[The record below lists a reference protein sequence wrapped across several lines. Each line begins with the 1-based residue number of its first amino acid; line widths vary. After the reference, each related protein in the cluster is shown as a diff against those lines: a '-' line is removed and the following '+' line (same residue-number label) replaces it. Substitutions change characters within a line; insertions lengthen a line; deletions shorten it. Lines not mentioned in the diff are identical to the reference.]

1 MMWISASGKL
11 YSNKNEQTTTIS
23 NITDESHKYVYKRN
37 QILKRV
43 YISLFNLHKDKKP
56 AGTMNL

>member
-1 MMWISASGKL
+1 MDHLSNETL
-11 YSNKNEQTTTIS
+11 NSNKNEQTTTIS

-43 YISLFNLHKDKKP
+43 YISLFNLHKDQKP
-56 AGTMNL
+56 AGKMNL

>member
-1 MMWISASGKL
+1 MDHLSNETL
-11 YSNKNEQTTTIS
+11 NSNKNEQTTTIS

-56 AGTMNL
+56 AGKMNL

>member
-1 MMWISASGKL
+1 MDHLSNETL
-11 YSNKNEQTTTIS
+11 NSNKNEQTTTIS